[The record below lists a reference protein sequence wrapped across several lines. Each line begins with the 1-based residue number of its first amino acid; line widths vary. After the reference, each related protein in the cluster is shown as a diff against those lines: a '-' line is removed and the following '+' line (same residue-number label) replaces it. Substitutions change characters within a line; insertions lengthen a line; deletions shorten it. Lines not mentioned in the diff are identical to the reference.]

1 MKTVKTEYVKPAMTV
16 FVMATECN
24 ILAGS
29 GLGGATLTDRVEE
42 EDEI

>member
-29 GLGGATLTDRVEE
+29 GLGGATLNDREEE